1 MKLYRV
7 LGNEGRITI
16 PWDMRQII
24 GFRPGNIVSFY
35 LVDDRSILVR
45 KEVLCVPDRIPYE
58 ISDHGPL
65 LEFLESLS
73 EKQRYAALVHL
84 SVLWAESHDG
94 KPPGGKK

>member
-24 GFRPGNIVSFY
+24 GFLPGEIVSFY
-35 LVDDRSILVR
+35 LVDERSVLVR
-45 KEVLCVPDRIPYE
+45 KETLSVPEAAPYKLPGQG
-58 ISDHGPL
+58 SL
-65 LEFLESLS
+65 LEFLESLN
-73 EKQRYAALVHL
+73 EKQRYDALVHL

>member
-35 LVDDRSILVR
+35 LVDDRSVLVR
-45 KEVLCVPDRIPYE
+45 KEALCVPEGIPYE
-58 ISDHGPL
+58 ISDYGPL
-65 LEFLESLS
+65 LELWENLS
-73 EKQRYAALVHL
+73 EKQRFNALVHL

>member
-24 GFRPGNIVSFY
+24 GFRPGNIVSFH
-35 LVDDRSILVR
+35 LVDERSVLVR
-45 KEVLCVPDRIPYE
+45 KEELRTQEPVPKIHTRND
-58 ISDHGPL
+58 SL
-65 LEFLESLS
+65 LDFLESLD
-73 EKQRYAALVHL
+73 ETQRYDALVHL

-94 KPPGGKK
+94 KPPGGQK

>member
-24 GFRPGNIVSFY
+24 GFRPGNIVSFH
-35 LVDDRSILVR
+35 LVDERSVLVR
-45 KEVLCVPDRIPYE
+45 KETLSVPEVATYKLPGQE
-58 ISDHGPL
+58 SL

-73 EKQRYAALVHL
+73 KKQRYDALVHL

-94 KPPGGKK
+94 RPPGGKK